1 MGNPYEVDDSG
12 GYPDHM
18 NQESTDFSKSSKS
31 VNMNASMKS
40 GVSNQTQITQQM

>member
-18 NQESTDFSKSSKS
+18 NPESTDFSKSIKS
-31 VNMNASMKS
+31 TKTSSQMNASMKS
-40 GVSNQTQITQQM
+40 GSSA